1 MTDLRATGLDDDEA
15 FLVAI
20 KRLGNLDA
28 VSREYAREHSDRLW
42 KQLALVP
49 DDSPGSPAPRWRELA
64 VVIALAVG
72 AGVAV
77 RAGIA
82 WFGDDEVALA
92 RNVGLL
98 VVPFLAAYLGWKRQV
113 GVRTV
118 AAIAVPFVVL
128 AVVLNVYPFVPEG
141 STEVLAIIH
150 APVVLWLLV
159 GLAYVAESWRSDG
172 RRMDFVRFTG
182 ELAIYYTLLALG
194 GGVLLGLTAG
204 VLQLVGVDPE
214 PVITEWVMPFAVP
227 GALIVAA
234 WLVEAK
240 QDVVENIA
248 PVLTRIFTPLT
259 IVMLV
264 AVLVALIASGGL
276 VEVDRDLLILMDAI
290 LVLVLALLLYSISAR
305 DPLAPPA
312 LADWLQLVLV
322 GGGPRGRRRDA
333 DRDAHA
339 DRGVRHEP
347 QQDRGARAQ
356 PAAARAPRGLGV
368 AQRPVPAWSRH
379 VRGAR
384 ALADAVPAGLRRLG
398 RGRRDRVPAAVR
410 LRLTRRSPAGD
421 DLPGCGV
428 AADVRPAVRTAPGS
442 TPRTPDATAARGS
455 RRPARATAAA
465 SRS

>member
-1 MTDLRATGLDDDEA
+1 MTHDDELEAQIDRWRGYVHRRQVISAADVDELEDHLRGQVTDLRATGLDDDEA

-64 VVIALAVG
+64 VVIGLAVG

-82 WFGDDEVALA
+82 WFDDELALV
-92 RNVGLL
+92 RNVALL
-98 VVPFLAAYLGWKRQV
+98 VVPFLAAYLGWKRQA
-113 GVRTV
+113 GLRTV

-141 STEVLAIIH
+141 STEVLAILH

-159 GLAYVAESWRSDG
+159 GLAYVTASWRSDA

-194 GGVLLGLTAG
+194 GGVLVGLTAG

-214 PVITEWVMPFAVP
+214 PVITGWVLPFAVP
-227 GALIVAA
+227 GALVVAA

-259 IVMLV
+259 IAMLL
-264 AVLVALIASGGL
+264 AVLVALITSGGL
-276 VEVDRDLLILMDAI
+276 VQVDRELLILMDAI

-305 DPLAPPA
+305 DPLAPPG
-312 LADWLQLVLV
+312 LTDWLQLVLV
-322 GGGPRGRRRDA
+322 GTALAVDA
-333 DRDAHA
+333 VMLTAMLTRI
-339 DRGVRHEP
+339 
-347 QQDRGARAQ
+347 AQ
-356 PAAARAPRGLGV
+356 FGTSPNKIAALGLNLLLLVHLGV
-368 AQRPVPAWSRH
+368 SAWRSARFLRGHGTFSELERWQTRYLPVYAAW
-379 VRGAR
+379 
-384 ALADAVPAGLRRLG
+384 
-398 RGRRDRVPAAVR
+398 AAVIVIVFPP
-410 LRLTRRSPAGD
+410 LFAF
-421 DLPGCGV
+421 
-428 AADVRPAVRTAPGS
+428 A
-442 TPRTPDATAARGS
+442 
-455 RRPARATAAA
+455 
-465 SRS
+465 

>member
-1 MTDLRATGLDDDEA
+1 MAHDDELEAQIDRWRGYVHRRQVISSADVDELEDHLRGQVTDLRATGLDDDEA

-64 VVIALAVG
+64 VVLALAVG

-77 RAGIA
+77 RVGIA

-214 PVITEWVMPFAVP
+214 PVITQWVMPFAVP

-259 IVMLV
+259 IAMLV
-264 AVLVALIASGGL
+264 AVLVALVASGGL

-312 LADWLQLVLV
+312 LADWLQLVMVGAALAVDAVMLTAMLTRIAEFGTSPNKIAALGLNLLLLV
-322 GGGPRGRRRDA
+322 HLGVSAWRSARFLRGRGTFAELERWQTRYLP
-333 DRDAHA
+333 
-339 DRGVRHEP
+339 VY
-347 QQDRGARAQ
+347 
-356 PAAARAPRGLGV
+356 AA
-368 AQRPVPAWSRH
+368 W
-379 VRGAR
+379 
-384 ALADAVPAGLRRLG
+384 
-398 RGRRDRVPAAVR
+398 AAVIVIVFPP
-410 LRLTRRSPAGD
+410 LFDFA
-421 DLPGCGV
+421 
-428 AADVRPAVRTAPGS
+428 
-442 TPRTPDATAARGS
+442 
-455 RRPARATAAA
+455 
-465 SRS
+465 

>member
-1 MTDLRATGLDDDEA
+1 MMAHDELEAQVDRWRGYVLRRQVISSADVDELEDHLRGQVADLRATGLDDDEA

-20 KRLGNLDA
+20 KRLGNVDA

-49 DDSPGSPAPRWRELA
+49 DSTLGASGALAPRWRELA
-64 VVIALAVG
+64 VVLALAVG

-82 WFGDDEVALA
+82 WFGDDELALA
-92 RNVGLL
+92 RNIGLL
-98 VVPFLAAYLGWKRQV
+98 VVPFLAAYLGWKRQA

-128 AVVLNVYPFVPEG
+128 AVALNVYPFAPEG

-159 GLAYVAESWRSDG
+159 GLAYVAESWLSDG

-204 VLQLVGVDPE
+204 VLQLAGVDPG

-227 GALIVAA
+227 GALLVAA

-259 IVMLV
+259 IAMLV
-264 AVLVALIASGGL
+264 AVLVALIASGGF
-276 VEVDRDLLILMDAI
+276 VEVDRELLILMDAI

-322 GGGPRGRRRDA
+322 GAALAVDA
-333 DRDAHA
+333 VMLTAMLTRIAEF
-339 DRGVRHEP
+339 GTSP
-347 QQDRGARAQ
+347 NKI
-356 PAAARAPRGLGV
+356 AALGLNLLLLVHLGV
-368 AQRPVPAWSRH
+368 SAWRSTRFLRGHGTFSQLEHWQTRYLPVYAAW
-379 VRGAR
+379 
-384 ALADAVPAGLRRLG
+384 
-398 RGRRDRVPAAVR
+398 AAVVV
-410 LRLTRRSPAGD
+410 LVFPPLFDFA
-421 DLPGCGV
+421 
-428 AADVRPAVRTAPGS
+428 
-442 TPRTPDATAARGS
+442 
-455 RRPARATAAA
+455 
-465 SRS
+465 